1 MALTPAVVPYEGFER
16 FLTLPSGLIPRA
28 LWPDKPTLSRGVW
41 FSSTFRGLE
50 EDTTSYSA
58 MTIFSEGYL
67 FYGWTGALVAMVI
80 TGAVLAVLRRRLDNS
95 RLALVY
101 LALVPTILQI
111 EPEFSSYL
119 ITLVQRAVVFAATF
133 IVLTSTRKMPLTRS
147 TSRP

>member
-1 MALTPAVVPYEGFER
+1 
-16 FLTLPSGLIPRA
+16 
-28 LWPDKPTLSRGVW
+28 
-41 FSSTFRGLE
+41 
-50 EDTTSYSA
+50 